1 MTIISEPHSS
11 QRNRVPTL
19 IWAIAGSY
27 DARVRATRAP
37 AGTMGGVAPLHGF
50 RFLQVGDGAV
60 ARRAGTLLALLGAEV
75 VALLDAGELAGVLD
89 EPAAPHRA
97 GRLVVRGD
105 ATLAPRIPASGVVD
119 GTDRLTPGPAVVSVS
134 GRPTGRT
141 GWAASGVM
149 ALTGTPDGPP
159 LTAPGDQAAALAAAA
174 AVVALLSALGG
185 RRVVVDGPALAGE
198 RAALSGLSRR
208 GRVNPGGSCHLVR
221 AADGWIAVNLPR
233 PTDLELLEAW
243 LGEAHGPDPWRT
255 VERVLATR
263 PVSVA
268 VASGQELGLAV
279 SRVVTPREAADDEQA
294 RARDQ
299 SFPMVPFLTDGRVP
313 RLAAAQLL
321 EGAHRLDPPGAV
333 ARRVAGAR
341 VVDLSS
347 LWAGPLAT
355 SLLAA
360 AGADVVKVESTTRP
374 DGARYGDPR
383 FFALLNADKRSVT
396 IDFGAPSGRA
406 DLAGLVDRAAL
417 VVEASR
423 PRAFEQLRLDPET
436 WCGRHPARTW
446 LSITAYG
453 RTGPWRQWSGFG
465 DDAAVA
471 GGLVVGAPSGPPLFC
486 GDAYADPATGLHA
499 AAVALAGLV
508 GSGGRFDLALREVV
522 NHLLAGFDRPDAM
535 AGRHDAD
542 EVQAPRARST
552 PRAAPAAGTHNDAV
566 LGEVGA
572 IDPQGRGG
580 ASAPIAH
587 RPLAPSTRESP

>member
-1 MTIISEPHSS
+1 MTITSEPHSS

-27 DARVRATRAP
+27 DARVRVTRAS
-37 AGTMGGVAPLHGF
+37 AGTMGGVAPLRGF
-50 RFLQVGDGAV
+50 RFLQMGDGAV

-75 VALLDAGELAGVLD
+75 VALLDPGELAEVLD

-97 GRLVVRGD
+97 GRLVATGD
-105 ATLAPRIPASGVVD
+105 AALARRIPASGVVD
-119 GTDRLTPGPAVVSVS
+119 GTGRLAAGPAVVSVS
-134 GRPTGRT
+134 WLATGRA
-141 GWAASGVM
+141 GWAASGAM
-149 ALTGTPDGPP
+149 ALTGTRDGHP
-159 LTAPGDQAAALAAAA
+159 LAAPGDQAAGLAAAA
-174 AVVALLSALGG
+174 AVVELLSALGG

-198 RAALSGLSRR
+198 RAALAGLTRR
-208 GRVNPGGSCHLVR
+208 GRINPGGSCRLLR

-233 PTDLELLEAW
+233 PTDLDLLEAW
-243 LGEAHGPDPWRT
+243 LGAPQGPDPWRT
-255 VERVLATR
+255 VEEVLARR

-268 VASGQELGLAV
+268 VAAGQELGLAV
-279 SRVVTPREAADDEQA
+279 SRVVAPREAADDEQA
-294 RARDQ
+294 RARHQ
-299 SFPMVPFLTDGRVP
+299 SFPMAPFLADGRTP
-313 RLAAAQLL
+313 RLAAAQRL
-321 EGAHRLDPPGAV
+321 EGADRLDPPGGV
-333 ARRVAGAR
+333 ARRVEGAR

-396 IDFGAPSGRA
+396 VDFGAPSGRA
-406 DLAGLVDRAAL
+406 RLAALVERAAL

-423 PRAFEQLRLDPET
+423 PRAFEQLGLDPDT

-471 GGLVVGAPSGPPLFC
+471 GGLVVGPPSGPPLFC

-508 GSGGRFDLALREVV
+508 GSGGRFDMALREVV
-522 NHLLAGFDRPDAM
+522 NHLLAGYDRADASG
-535 AGRHDAD
+535 ASDGPY
-542 EVQAPRARST
+542 EVQPPRARST
-552 PRAAPAAGTHNDAV
+552 ARAAPAAGTHNDAV

-572 IDPQGRGG
+572 TDPQGRSV
-580 ASAPIAH
+580 AEAPIAR
-587 RPLAPSTRESP
+587 RPLAPSTKESP